1 MKRAISKRQVI
12 WNLNGIKALANSGI
26 PGCSTDRAPQSPAI
40 LVLWRSEVED
50 WRLESQPG
58 SDPAIQQA
66 RCDCTSSSKKVAF
79 FKLFR
84 IN

>member
-26 PGCSTDRAPQSPAI
+26 SGCSKDRALQSPAI
-40 LVLWRSEVED
+40 LGLWRSEVED
-50 WRLESQPG
+50 WRLESKPG

-66 RCDCTSSSKKVAF
+66 RCDCKKF
-79 FKLFR
+79 
-84 IN
+84 